1 MRSTLNVCDDTS
13 KARIASLV
21 RCIENS
27 ERTGRNRGWRVAS
40 EGRTGPGPMPRR
52 CSKAHDV
59 LEISISHGRRIT
71 RRLATHDDGTK
82 PDQSGGETN
91 I

>member
-1 MRSTLNVCDDTS
+1 MFVMAQAQ
-13 KARIASLV
+13 ARIAPLI
-21 RCIENS
+21 RRIENS
-27 ERTGRNRGWRVAS
+27 EWAGTDDGGLRQRD
-40 EGRTGPGPMPRR
+40 GPGRAQCR

-82 PDQSGGETN
+82 ADQSAEKRIYNKG
-91 I
+91 